1 MVSKVSVETTNR
13 FAALFEGRKDAYGV
27 DRGGVVRAPL
37 TNRMYGDHLKGL
49 PTAGIGVF
57 PLRDDNTVRFAAI
70 DLDEPN
76 FELAVELCE
85 YIPGDHAF
93 IERSR
98 SGNAHIWV
106 FFASDCPAWVAR
118 GQLRQALATVDREDV
133 EIFPKQAELR
143 EGMVGNYINLPY
155 YGDERKIVH
164 VKGDAPEFEGAGGYT
179 LEGFLF
185 EAEQLQASVDHWTNL
200 CRQDGIGPPALRI
213 SDGDEWGERPSV
225 HACALYMLEHKE
237 DNPLRR
243 GHRHVVLFN
252 LAKMILNAQDYDI
265 EDALL
270 VVESYNQAGDD
281 PVSPN
286 EVRTM
291 VNNAARGRWTS
302 TGCDDPVM
310 APYISPDCRIA
321 HG

>member
-1 MVSKVSVETTNR
+1 
-13 FAALFEGRKDAYGV
+13 
-27 DRGGVVRAPL
+27 
-37 TNRMYGDHLKGL
+37 
-49 PTAGIGVF
+49 
-57 PLRDDNTVRFAAI
+57 
-70 DLDEPN
+70 
-76 FELAVELCE
+76 
-85 YIPGDHAF
+85 
-93 IERSR
+93 
-98 SGNAHIWV
+98 
-106 FFASDCPAWVAR
+106 
-118 GQLRQALATVDREDV
+118 
-133 EIFPKQAELR
+133 
-143 EGMVGNYINLPY
+143 
-155 YGDERKIVH
+155 
-164 VKGDAPEFEGAGGYT
+164 
-179 LEGFLF
+179 
-185 EAEQLQASVDHWTNL
+185 
-200 CRQDGIGPPALRI
+200 
-213 SDGDEWGERPSV
+213 
-225 HACALYMLEHKE
+225 MLEHKE